1 MMQIK
6 WAVTHSIK
14 QPAGDSSL
22 VPVGLAEAGAHGIV
36 SETPQHLIHSL
47 SLAAAQTQLL
57 LLQTPSH
64 TQGTHMSPD

>member
-1 MMQIK
+1 MQIK

-14 QPAGDSSL
+14 QPAGDSSH

-36 SETPQHLIHSL
+36 SETPQRLTHSL
-47 SLAAAQTQLL
+47 SPAAAQTQLR

>member
-1 MMQIK
+1 MQIK

-36 SETPQHLIHSL
+36 SETPQRLIYSL

-57 LLQTPSH
+57 LLQILFH
-64 TQGTHMSPD
+64 TQGTHTSPD

>member
-22 VPVGLAEAGAHGIV
+22 VPVGLAKAGAHGTV
-36 SETPQHLIHSL
+36 SETPRHLIHSL
-47 SLAAAQTQLL
+47 SLAVAQTRLL